1 MEAMEAILSRRSIR
15 KYTSDPVTDDLVTD
29 LLKAAMSAASTSYE
43 KPWHFI
49 VMRNHTV
56 LDQIPKLHPYSGM
69 LKEAALAII
78 VCGDLKLTGGLDL
91 WIQICSAA
99 TENILIAANSM
110 GLGAVWLGVHSI
122 EERVAAIQKLLELP
136 QHIVPFSI
144 VSIGYPAETKPFTE
158 RYDPTRVHYEK
169 W

>member
-15 KYTSDPVTDDLVTD
+15 KYTSDPVADNLVTD

-49 VMRNHTV
+49 VMRNHAV
-56 LDQIPKLHPYSGM
+56 LDQIPKIHPYSGM

-144 VSIGYPAETKPFTE
+144 VSIGYPAEIKPFTE